1 MAVMHSMIRQFD
13 VFRNP
18 MRSQR
23 AEKPY
28 LVCVQH
34 DGFADMTTRVFAA
47 LAKRPP
53 KIDQP
58 RTAPTIRVAQDTVY
72 LDPTDLITLP
82 VQFFGAAVANVVSER
97 DRIIPALDI
106 VFTGV

>member
-1 MAVMHSMIRQFD
+1 MDATRSMIRQFD
-13 VFRNP
+13 VFPNP
-18 MRSQR
+18 MRAQR

-28 LVCVQH
+28 LISVQH
-34 DGFADMTTRVFAA
+34 DGFSDMTTRVVAA
-47 LAKRPP
+47 LVSRPP
-53 KIDQP
+53 NIAQP
-58 RTAPTIRVAQDTVY
+58 RTAPPIRVIRDTVY

-82 VQFFGAAVANVVSER
+82 VRFLGTPVANMESER

>member
-1 MAVMHSMIRQFD
+1 MDATRSMIRQFD

-18 MRSQR
+18 MRAQR

-28 LVCVQH
+28 LVSVQH
-34 DGFADMTTRVFAA
+34 DGFVDMTTRVVAA
-47 LAKRPP
+47 LVSRPP
-53 KIDQP
+53 KAAQP
-58 RTAPTIRVAQDTVY
+58 RTAPAIRVMQDTVY

-82 VQFFGAAVANVVSER
+82 VRFLGAPVVNVEPER